1 MDLTAIAQWVRE
13 TPGLFQAVPPI
24 EPYSPF
30 AEHTASPV
38 SWSAH
43 PHQRLG
49 LLYQSVCSDLFKAS
63 PTYTLTAEEVQIIA
77 NGKTLGAVDFILNNQ
92 HTSQQE
98 HWEVAIKFYLLH
110 QELWFG
116 PNAKDRLDI
125 KLQHMLKHQLPLSAH
140 PMVLQQYPQWQVTS
154 QHLLMQ
160 GRLYINPF
168 TDAPIPQDCL
178 GYALNQTQIQGRWCY
193 QAQFHQINE
202 PLYLLERYQWMTGRT
217 ATNQCYE
224 PDALERAVHCQS
236 ESGIFWFIVPDS
248 WPQ

>member
-13 TPGLFQAVPPI
+13 TPGLFLAAPPI

-30 AEHTASPV
+30 TEHATVPI

-49 LLYQSVCSDLFKAS
+49 LLYQSVCSDLFKSSA
-63 PTYTLTAEEVQIIA
+63 TYTLTAEEVQIIN
-77 NGKTLGAVDFILNNQ
+77 NGKTLGAIDFILDNQ

-110 QELWFG
+110 QGLWFG

-125 KLQHMLKHQLPLSAH
+125 KLQHMLNHQLPLSTH
-140 PMVLQQYPQWQVTS
+140 PIVLQQYPQWQVAS
-154 QHLLMQ
+154 RHLLMQ

-178 GYALNQTQIQGRWCY
+178 GYTLNQTQIRGHWCY
-193 QAQFHQINE
+193 QAQFSQIRE
-202 PLYLLERYQWMTGRT
+202 PLYLLKRDQWMTGRT
-217 ATNQCYE
+217 ATNQRYE
-224 PDALERAVHCQS
+224 PDVLERAVHCQS
-236 ESGIFWFIVPDS
+236 ESGKFWFIVPDH